1 MDLRRR
7 ERNWHLL
14 FATYTY
20 IYNYMI
26 YFMHI
31 VYPPSFIY
39 LIMNIPQMDPQFK
52 KFKTAFTHNV
62 DVPFDNLAN
71 LKLLSDV
78 ENDAFIQ
85 SEASKQNIIPNTDE
99 YRAFIAGVAAYI
111 RGEEFMAAAAADA
124 AADAAAAARRQA
136 MRRDRQHRQQRRGGS
151 KKHSNRRKKHSKTH
165 RR

>member
-1 MDLRRR
+1 
-7 ERNWHLL
+7 
-14 FATYTY
+14 
-20 IYNYMI
+20 
-26 YFMHI
+26 MHI

-124 AADAAAAARRQA
+124 AAAARRQA
-136 MRRDRQHRQQRRGGS
+136 MRRDRQRRGGS

>member
-1 MDLRRR
+1 
-7 ERNWHLL
+7 
-14 FATYTY
+14 
-20 IYNYMI
+20 MI